1 MLKSDYFMN
10 CVINVWAEDIHA
22 KSWKR
27 KIIPECIIYSRKRPH
42 RIFPRHYLFE
52 FNWLTPVVS
61 AFVAARVRDSLSPRS
76 CSVLRLPFYAC
87 KNAFLTMLLE
97 AFVCCNLDLSVVGC
111 YWVPSQACP
120 SSAPLSIM
128 PLLLLSKEQSNVQST
143 KQDLVYSVVPLLKL
157 ICLTVIGLI
166 LGHPKT
172 QLVPRATFKL
182 LSKLVFALFLPCLI
196 FIHLGETVTLRNFVR
211 WWFVPV
217 NVILSTIIGALL
229 GLLVAKVC
237 KPPPEYIRF
246 TVMMTAFGNT
256 GNLHLAIIGSVCH
269 GAHNP
274 FGPACQKTGTAYVS
288 FAQWVAVL
296 ILYTLVYH
304 LMDPPFERY
313 EVVDDGIEIQE
324 LSTNDLNMPLLLE
337 AELPAMDKASFIAR
351 SSLSRNSVPEPDL
364 LEEGGSGAVSH
375 IFQPPIF
382 ATILA
387 FIVGMVPPIKS
398 VVYGN
403 DAPLSFITDSLEILA
418 GAMVPSVMLILGGML
433 AEGPNESR
441 LGIRTTIGIIVAR
454 LLILPLAGLGVVS
467 LADRLKF
474 LIAGDQMYR
483 FVLLLQ
489 YTTPSAILLGA
500 IASLRGYAASEASA
514 LLFWQHIFAV
524 FSLTIYVIILL
535 QDAASLCLSPTR
547 VSTQIVTFSRE
558 QSKENRARPV
568 CSRIDAD
575 ISSQRGSYLHNLLCG
590 TKVALCRSAVDPMFM
605 LDFVVNLYQIC
616 PSKQAGQDVM
626 HLATVTSKPLANTH
640 FSIMIPPWHS
650 VTRQAIKVLL
660 SNVM

>member
-1 MLKSDYFMN
+1 MES
-10 CVINVWAEDIHA
+10 
-22 KSWKR
+22 
-27 KIIPECIIYSRKRPH
+27 
-42 RIFPRHYLFE
+42 
-52 FNWLTPVVS
+52 
-61 AFVAARVRDSLSPRS
+61 
-76 CSVLRLPFYAC
+76 
-87 KNAFLTMLLE
+87 
-97 AFVCCNLDLSVVGC
+97 
-111 YWVPSQACP
+111 
-120 SSAPLSIM
+120 
-128 PLLLLSKEQSNVQST
+128 LLSLEQSNVQST

-337 AELPAMDKASFIAR
+337 AELPAMDKTSFIAR

-364 LEEGGSGAVSH
+364 MEEGGSGAGPGSPKSLGCLTEPQIVRKIRIVAEETPVSH

-524 FSLTIYVIILL
+524 FSLTIYVIIYFKMLL
-535 QDAASLCLSPTR
+535 PY
-547 VSTQIVTFSRE
+547 V
-558 QSKENRARPV
+558 
-568 CSRIDAD
+568 
-575 ISSQRGSYLHNLLCG
+575 
-590 TKVALCRSAVDPMFM
+590 
-605 LDFVVNLYQIC
+605 
-616 PSKQAGQDVM
+616 
-626 HLATVTSKPLANTH
+626 
-640 FSIMIPPWHS
+640 
-650 VTRQAIKVLL
+650 
-660 SNVM
+660 